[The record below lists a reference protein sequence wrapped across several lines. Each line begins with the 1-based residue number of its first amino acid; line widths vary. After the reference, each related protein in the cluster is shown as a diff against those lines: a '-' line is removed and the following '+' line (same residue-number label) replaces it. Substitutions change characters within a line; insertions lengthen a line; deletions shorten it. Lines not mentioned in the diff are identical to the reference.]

1 LNQLPSTQL
10 LVIANSA
17 RMLTQMAVN
26 AGFLPIAVDCYADED
41 TRFLSL
47 DVVKVA
53 SLAVADIHAA
63 IDGVIKKYAVKYLLY
78 GSGFETQL
86 SSLDFLES
94 RFIVLGNSLKLFRQ
108 FQDKADFFR
117 NLKLLS
123 INYPES
129 VFSPPV
135 AGGNWLIKPMQGHGG
150 QDVAWFDG
158 SQALICG
165 DFYWQRY
172 QAGEA
177 FSVLFVAC
185 NDQVSVLGF
194 NRQWGCSNHVQ
205 EFLFAGIKNHAAVS
219 EKNQALLG
227 NWLQA
232 LVEIYPMQGLGSL
245 DFIVYHETCYLLEIN
260 ARIPASAQLYGKSV
274 LNLHLQACMGRLPDW
289 GFSQVPAGYQII
301 YADRSV
307 RIPAGLRWPHWV
319 VDRPKA
325 GVFIGKGQPICS
337 IIASVNDADEVENQ
351 LQRQQKIIASLL
363 NMGL

>member
-1 LNQLPSTQL
+1 MNQLPSTQL

-17 RMLTQMAVN
+17 RMLTQMAVDT
-26 AGFLPIAVDCYADED
+26 GFLPIAVDCYADED
-41 TRFLSL
+41 TRILAL

-53 SLAVADIHAA
+53 SLAVADIHVA
-63 IDGVIKKYAVKYLLY
+63 IDDLIKKHGVKYLIY

-86 SSLDFLES
+86 SSLDYLES
-94 RFIVLGNSLKLFRQ
+94 RFIVLGNAFKLFQR
-108 FQDKADFFR
+108 FHDKADFFR
-117 NLKLLS
+117 NLKLLN
-123 INYPES
+123 INHPES
-129 VFSPPV
+129 VLSPPDDN
-135 AGGNWLIKPMQGHGG
+135 GDWLIKPMQGHGG
-150 QDVAWFDG
+150 QDVARFDG
-158 SQALICG
+158 SQAFSG

-172 QAGEA
+172 QAGET

-185 NDQVSVLGF
+185 NDQISVLGF
-194 NRQWGCSNHVQ
+194 NRQWSCSNPVQ

-219 EKNQALLG
+219 EENQVLLG

-232 LVEIYPMQGLGSL
+232 LVELYPMQGLGSL
-245 DFIVYHETCYLLEIN
+245 DFIIYDEICYLLEIN

-274 LNLHLQACMGRLPDW
+274 LNLHLQACMERLPDW
-289 GFSQVPAGYQII
+289 DFSQIPAGYQII

-307 RIPAGLRWPHWV
+307 CIPAGLTWPHWV

-325 GVFIGKGQPICS
+325 GVFIGKGLPICS
-337 IIASVNDADEVENQ
+337 IIASENDADEVENQ